1 MSNLPPYLSRLGLL
15 TLFGA
20 TAFLAC
26 SKGTPASTT
35 GSSNGASSGGGP
47 ASDAGTAGSG
57 GSTGAVTTGTGG
69 SVATGT
75 GGAVSEDAG
84 AGDAGDAG
92 PGVTAGGVTLP
103 AGWTLKGSDRFG
115 TAAGNTVTTM
125 AELHAKYYEGQFY
138 NRDAS
143 GLVLIPNVVINGE
156 QETYEHF
163 ETAIVFS
170 ADHLTIQGRGEP
182 DGGITSGEMVS
193 IYTARSFCHEARY
206 RIPSQDK
213 SWPAFWFYGS
223 TSASDKSEID
233 VEQPIT
239 PNQGVTSV
247 SMYNHP
253 STADVVIVDPLFT
266 TAYMTWTNPA
276 FDGSAAP
283 HVYTACYDDAAS
295 TITRYIDGKEIYSG
309 TFKWNASLG
318 GTGHGPDATTIFNL
332 AVGGDW
338 PGNLTNPAA
347 YSADLDLYYIDYY
360 GP

>member
-1 MSNLPPYLSRLGLL
+1 MSPKQTIDLMYVGRGIHEELVAYVADQQGYFEDEGVHVAVRNGIGWETERLRGGAIIGLGKSLVSRLTEGVQWTALAVN
-15 TLFGA
+15 THRPLFW
-20 TAFLAC
+20 FL
-26 SKGTPASTT
+26 
-35 GSSNGASSGGGP
+35 
-47 ASDAGTAGSG
+47 
-57 GSTGAVTTGTGG
+57 
-69 SVATGT
+69 
-75 GGAVSEDAG
+75 
-84 AGDAGDAG
+84 
-92 PGVTAGGVTLP
+92 
-103 AGWTLKGSDRFG
+103 
-115 TAAGNTVTTM
+115 
-125 AELHAKYYEGQFY
+125 
-138 NRDAS
+138 
-143 GLVLIPNVVINGE
+143 E
-156 QETYEHF
+156 QETYVHF
-163 ETAIVFS
+163 ETAVAWS
-170 ADHLTIQGRGEP
+170 ADHLTIQGRGQA

-266 TAYMTWTNPA
+266 TPYMTWTNPA

-318 GTGHGPDATTIFNL
+318 GTGFGPDATTIFNL

-338 PGNLTNPAA
+338 PGNLTDPGA
-347 YSADLDLYYIDYY
+347 YSADLDLSYIDYY